1 MRIFTFFFA
10 VLVANFEFAG
20 FAPKQKYMAWRVFM
34 KRSVLQNPDRE
45 GTNQSARIRLRLAL
59 PYMRFI
65 LIYLLAKTFCS
76 EGKIKRKCREKT
88 VYIKTHKT
96 AINRPVDHTGET

>member
-1 MRIFTFFFA
+1 MPVSFSESKAPDVQDNTDLA

-20 FAPKQKYMAWRVFM
+20 FAPKQNYMAWTLRPFSW
-34 KRSVLQNPDRE
+34 KRSVLQNPNRE
-45 GTNQSARIRLRLAL
+45 RTNQSARICLRLAL

-76 EGKIKRKCREKT
+76 EGKIKESIERKPFT
-88 VYIKTHKT
+88 
-96 AINRPVDHTGET
+96 